1 MPDRGSKLKSRVL
14 VTFLFVLVF
23 MLLGAFAYYILI
35 IFDNNLPFLEN
46 DNVVPAFE
54 EDGVKLIIEGEMV
67 VSKDNPRIVDNEI
80 LLTLDTI
87 KKHIDPHIY
96 WDKELK
102 KVTITTRDRV
112 IRMKTDSLDALV
124 NNKPMTLNIP
134 AVEEGNTVYIPIEF
148 LSEFYGIDISH
159 IERSNVI
166 VIDFKN
172 SLRQIAEPVD
182 SKAVVRKGRSIR
194 YPIIR
199 KFDLENS
206 GQEENALRIFEEY
219 DKWYKV
225 RTSDGAIGYIEKRF
239 VVVRRMLVVKL
250 QEEEKGPLW
259 KPEDGKISLVW
270 EMMYSKVPD
279 LSLIGEMKGLDVIS
293 PTWFQLANE
302 HGEIINRAVPRY
314 VEWARRNGY
323 KVWALFSNDFN
334 DIKMT
339 EKFLNNTDARDN
351 AIREILAYA
360 ALYKL
365 DGINI
370 DFENMY
376 KKDKDAFTQFVREMT
391 PLLREQGLVVSV
403 DVTIPDGSD
412 TWSLCYDRKA
422 LGEVADYV
430 ALMTYDQHWST
441 SPVAGSVSQ
450 VSWVERNIVKV
461 LKEVPREK
469 LLLGLPFY
477 TRLWQEE
484 AGEDGKIKVSNPKAL
499 SMEASRKMV
508 QENNAPVTWD
518 KESGQ
523 FYTEFKKD
531 NKTYKIWLEDE
542 NSINLKSALVHKYKL
557 AGTAAWRRSD
567 EIPEV
572 WDVLNENLKVVSS
585 YQEWKSKN
593 EKKVYVYSGILQAAN
608 DNK

>member
-1 MPDRGSKLKSRVL
+1 M
-14 VTFLFVLVF
+14 
-23 MLLGAFAYYILI
+23 
-35 IFDNNLPFLEN
+35 FDNYLPFLEN

-54 EDGVKLIIEGEMV
+54 EEGVKLVIEGEMV
-67 VSKDNPRIVDNEI
+67 VSKDSPKIVDNEI
-80 LLTLDTI
+80 LLPLDTI

-172 SLRQIAEPVD
+172 SIRQIAEPVD

-206 GQEENALRIFEEY
+206 SQEENELRVFEEY

-250 QEEEKGPLW
+250 PEEEKGPLW
-259 KPEDGKISLVW
+259 KPEEGKISLVW

-302 HGEIINRAVPRY
+302 HGKIINRAVPRY
-314 VEWARRNGY
+314 VEWARQNSY

-422 LGEVADYV
+422 LGEVVDYV
-430 ALMTYDQHWST
+430 ALMTYDQHWGT

-450 VSWVERNIVKV
+450 VSWVEKNIVKV

-484 AGEDGKIKVSNPKAL
+484 AGEDGKIKVSNPKVL

-567 EIPEV
+567 EVPEV

-608 DNK
+608 DN